1 MINMLEAL
9 RALNED
15 NYTKDDTKVIIS
27 FVDSNSGNKVFFT
40 NSESN
45 DFRSENLQEAYMFN
59 SKQEALNEFYNTFSR
74 SAYNSVNVSKVKT
87 DYDYIVESFDDEDID
102 ISDDVTFTD
111 DDADEAAYEDEVKN
125 NKRDFYVDED
135 ELDSDSNVEVGADIP
150 AEEAEADAAT
160 ETSEEEN
167 VDEEGLAEDPNFDL
181 QELDV
186 KVDNTEAEADEDG
199 LITEEFNTATAKE
212 QAGLQN
218 IPNKTVN
225 AIYRLLQDDNYGEL
239 NTQDFVNIIEDYGS
253 LTNLALD
260 LGKDLP
266 TEDFVRLVEGD
277 KDFENVVINLC
288 KNSGWINAEGAY
300 IDAEGNGLQKKP
312 TVQELIRELLNTG
325 DKNATIDILRHDY
338 TYGSTGKINEDVNTP
353 INITAKTINLS
364 DCIELTT
371 FDQAYEA
378 TKKAKA
384 SWEYG
389 YGPSSKGYFDSAID
403 QGCRLFVYEDGR
415 ESLLIKVSNNPI
427 ILDIHDYKVNNVKVN
442 GLDEVAAEV
451 KANIA
456 RIKGERD
463 AADKQNYEKYKR
475 VEVEESVES
484 SLPVHALPKN
494 QVMDWVEAIP
504 LAEGRSGDSAGTPP
518 TQFSVGYFKEVS
530 QKEIA
535 AKYRGGR
542 GASADDPM
550 VRIFKATEYD
560 AVTTGTPYENTKATK
575 EWRKQSGIERSGERT
590 GFQIDNSISG
600 AMVDKIGYYASNP
613 DEPLLQM
620 FIVNGSHQKTQFYIS
635 LNDEDL
641 RPVTREE
648 VAQYLTPGKAQELL
662 AGRQASREKVTDDQ
676 GNTFT
681 QYNSGAQVNRLY
693 FKNIY
698 YLAYRAGGPSWA
710 REELPTLGHKII
722 NGGQTEGLLTG
733 DINVNLDA
741 SGQNNAVGLGASQP
755 MAATNL
761 NPAAPAAETPVEEG
775 ILSAVGDVVGGVANG
790 VKDLLASDEAEKED
804 KKKASTLEEDNS
816 IFDRAKSSIRKP
828 KQAVVDNRDSATRA
842 HDEIVEKIFRPRN
855 IEELDWTVEEEE
867 DDEGFT
873 YENIIHFLSEDDWQR
888 LWDEYMDSDDYSF
901 QGQDQL
907 PATIGE
913 YMLGDAPY
921 FELDRGMNV
930 HDDAAIVFYAHEVD
944 DDDDY
949 DDEDE
954 DDDDDEDDFEH
965 TPENDAV
972 NDTWTDIYNYLI
984 SRRVNMNLIDHPS
997 WNRDIIELIRIN
1009 QNDALALVDNW
1020 GDLSIAYGQ
1029 ELRDYDGD
1037 ILRRGSVEE
1046 LMRILKEY
1054 DPETFGDVID

>member
-15 NYTKDDTKVIIS
+15 NYTNDDTKVIVS

-87 DYDYIVESFDDEDID
+87 DYDYIVEAFDEEDID
-102 ISDDVTFTD
+102 VTDDVTFTD
-111 DDADEAAYEDEVKN
+111 DDADEAAYEDSVKN

-135 ELDSDSNVEVGADIP
+135 ELDSESNVEVGADIP
-150 AEEAEADAAT
+150 AEEAEADNATT
-160 ETSEEEN
+160 ETPEGEEN

-186 KVDNTEAEADEDG
+186 KVDNTEAQADEEE

-225 AIYRLLQDDNYGEL
+225 TIYRLLQDDNYGEL
-239 NTQDFVNIIEDYGS
+239 NTQDFVNIIEDYGN

-260 LGKDLP
+260 LGKDLA
-266 TEDFVRLVEGD
+266 TEDFVRLVDGD
-277 KDFENVVINLC
+277 KDFEDVVINLC

-300 IDAEGNGLQKKP
+300 LDAEGNGLQKKP

-325 DKNATIDILRHDY
+325 DKKVTIDLLRQDY
-338 TYGSTGKINEDVNTP
+338 TYGSTGKVNE
-353 INITAKTINLS
+353 A
-364 DCIELTT
+364 C
-371 FDQAYEA
+371 
-378 TKKAKA
+378 KACT
-384 SWEYG
+384 ET
-389 YGPSSKGYFDSAID
+389 
-403 QGCRLFVYEDGR
+403 
-415 ESLLIKVSNNPI
+415 
-427 ILDIHDYKVNNVKVN
+427 
-442 GLDEVAAEV
+442 AEV
-451 KANIA
+451 N
-456 RIKGERD
+456 
-463 AADKQNYEKYKR
+463 
-475 VEVEESVES
+475 ESVES

-648 VAQYLTPGKAQELL
+648 VAQYLTPAKAQELL

-761 NPAAPAAETPVEEG
+761 NPAAPVTEAPVEEG

-790 VKDLLASDEAEKED
+790 VKDLLASDEAEKKD
-804 KKKASTLEEDNS
+804 K
-816 IFDRAKSSIRKP
+816 
-828 KQAVVDNRDSATRA
+828 
-842 HDEIVEKIFRPRN
+842 
-855 IEELDWTVEEEE
+855 
-867 DDEGFT
+867 
-873 YENIIHFLSEDDWQR
+873 EN
-888 LWDEYMDSDDYSF
+888 
-901 QGQDQL
+901 
-907 PATIGE
+907 
-913 YMLGDAPY
+913 
-921 FELDRGMNV
+921 
-930 HDDAAIVFYAHEVD
+930 
-944 DDDDY
+944 
-949 DDEDE
+949 
-954 DDDDDEDDFEH
+954 
-965 TPENDAV
+965 
-972 NDTWTDIYNYLI
+972 
-984 SRRVNMNLIDHPS
+984 
-997 WNRDIIELIRIN
+997 
-1009 QNDALALVDNW
+1009 
-1020 GDLSIAYGQ
+1020 
-1029 ELRDYDGD
+1029 
-1037 ILRRGSVEE
+1037 
-1046 LMRILKEY
+1046 K
-1054 DPETFGDVID
+1054 